1 MKVIVNGALGRM
13 GQALL
18 RLIAEKRHGATLAAA
33 VDCASGVEDVFQ
45 SLDEFD
51 GDADVIIDFTNHAAT
66 AELLDYAT
74 ANNLP
79 LVICTTGHTEEE
91 LEKIDEAAEEI
102 PVFHSANMS
111 LGVAALADLAKKA
124 ASLFPDADIEI
135 VEKHHNQKLD
145 APSGTALMIANKI
158 KEEREQATYV
168 YGRGGQRKREKNE
181 IGIHAIRMGN
191 VIGEHEV
198 MINTGNETITLKH
211 EAHDRSLFADGALA
225 AAEFVLNMPNGLYTM
240 DDIVKNSK

>member
-1 MKVIVNGALGRM
+1 MKVVVNGALGRM

-18 RLIAEKRHGATLAAA
+18 RLIADKKHGAVLAAA
-33 VDCASGVEDVFQ
+33 VDCASECEEVLQ

-51 GDADVIIDFTNHAAT
+51 GVADVIIDFTNHAGT
-66 AELLDYAT
+66 SELLSYSV
-74 ANNLP
+74 ANNIP
-79 LVICTTGHTEEE
+79 LVICTTGHTEDELAEIEE
-91 LEKIDEAAEEI
+91 ASDDI
-102 PVFHSANMS
+102 PIFHSANMS
-111 LGVAALADLAKKA
+111 LGVAALADLARKA
-124 ASLFPDADIEI
+124 AALFPDADIEI

-158 KEEREQATYV
+158 KEERENATYI
-168 YGRGGQRKREKNE
+168 YGRGGHRKREKNE

-211 EAHDRSLFADGALA
+211 EAHDRSLFADGALS
-225 AAEFVLNMPNGLYTM
+225 AAEFIVNMPNGLYSM
-240 DDIVKNSK
+240 DDIIRNNK